1 MKLRAAASQWKI
13 CSASGKMRYQPNR
26 TIIGKFEELSFIA
39 VGTNGYICTKI
50 KNVYKVQQVGTSTW
64 SEIAYGNGKY
74 VVINGNGY
82 SSVSNDGINWTI
94 PKQVTNTRS
103 SFKSIKFINGQFIL
117 VNYYG
122 YLNFSSDGIVWT
134 EKQLSISNEFYD
146 IAFGNEKYVLVGDQG
161 YLATLTNNFTI
172 DSSQWIKDDLNDKW
186 RSIGF
191 GNGKFVVVG
200 DGNGRTSSSTD
211 GINWTPVKKGSGA
224 DVTYGNGK
232 FISVGSKSAS
242 VSTDGINWK
251 SVTIENGSNYTL
263 ESVTFNNGTFIAAG
277 YEYIS
282 YGNFKGCIIISTN
295 GENWSTLEPIK
306 DKLNRVYDICIMP

>member
-1 MKLRAAASQWKI
+1 M
-13 CSASGKMRYQPNR
+13 
-26 TIIGKFEELSFIA
+26 
-39 VGTNGYICTKI
+39 
-50 KNVYKVQQVGTSTW
+50 GTSTW
-64 SEIAYGNGKY
+64 REIAYGNGKY

-82 SSVSNDGINWTI
+82 SSVSNDGINWTT

-103 SFKSIKFINGQFIL
+103 SFNNIKYINGQFLL

-146 IAFGNEKYVLVGDQG
+146 IAFGNGKYVLVGNQG

-172 DSSQWIKDDLNDKW
+172 DSSQWLKDDLNDKW
-186 RSIGF
+186 RSIVF
-191 GNGKFVVVG
+191 GNGKFVIVG
-200 DGNGRTSSSTD
+200 DRNGRASSSTD
-211 GINWTPVKKGSGA
+211 GINWTPVKNGSGA
-224 DVTYGNGK
+224 DVTYGNEK
-232 FISVGSKSAS
+232 YVSVGNGRTS
-242 VSTDGINWK
+242 VSTDGVNWK
-251 SVTIENGSNYTL
+251 SATIENGSNYTL